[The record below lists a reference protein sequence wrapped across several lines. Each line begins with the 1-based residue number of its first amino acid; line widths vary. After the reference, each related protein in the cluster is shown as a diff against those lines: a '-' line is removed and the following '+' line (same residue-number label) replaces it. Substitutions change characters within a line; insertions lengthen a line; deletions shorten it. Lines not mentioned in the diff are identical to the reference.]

1 MVERLGNGTKY
12 AARSGGHAGLLG
24 IMLAWILVPGSLAS
38 SQSLTFTHLAGNEG
52 GAGSEDGIG
61 TAARFSSPGF
71 AAADS
76 SGNLYVTDVGNNT
89 IRKVTPAGVVTTL
102 AGLAGSPGAADG
114 TGSAAQFDG
123 PLGVAVDASGNVYVA
138 DYWNHTIRKVTPA
151 GVVTTLAGLAG
162 SAGSADGTGSAAQFN
177 RPAGVAVDSSG
188 IVYVAESRNHTIRKV
203 TPAGA
208 VTTLAG
214 LAGSPG
220 SADGTGSAARFGYP
234 DGVAV
239 DASGNVYVADSLN
252 HTIRKVTPAGAVTTL
267 AGLAG
272 SSGAADGTGSAA
284 RFDDPDGMAV
294 DASGNL
300 YVADYGNHTIRYVT
314 PAGVVTTLAGL
325 AGSAGSADG
334 TGSAA
339 RFDNPIGVAVDASG
353 IIYVADYWNHTIRKV
368 TPAGVVTTLAGLAG
382 SSGAADGTGSAAQF
396 SFPEG
401 LAADISGSL
410 YVADRGNRTIR
421 RVTPAGVVTTLAGL
435 AGSLGSAD
443 GTGST
448 ARFGGPAG
456 VAVDSSGNV
465 YVADASNHTIRKVTP
480 AGDVTTLAGLA
491 LSPGSA
497 DGTGS
502 AARFKDPHGV
512 AVDGAGNVYVA
523 DRGNHTI
530 RVVTSVGV
538 VTLLAGLAG
547 SPGSADGT
555 GSAARFRL
563 PSGVAVDGAGSVYV
577 TDDNN
582 HTIRKVTPT
591 GVVTTSAGLAGVSG
605 NADGTGSG
613 ARFRFPSDVAA
624 GPSGEVL
631 VADYDNHAIRRGTAA
646 LADAATI
653 DHPEGPVGQARQL
666 DTAPQTATSWLWRQ
680 TRIPAGS
687 TASLSSTAVR
697 NPVFT
702 PDVAGYYVFR
712 LTASDGTATSITEV
726 SLDAVPAA
734 SAAVSGGGT
743 ICQGQTGD
751 ADGQP
756 GRQHRLHRDGRFGR
770 LRSGDPLR
778 LGDGDGEPGPGHAGD
793 LGSGRGRLRGVGA
806 HSLGRVARGVDVRL
820 DDHERDDHRRPGDGG
835 DHVRGGGRGTAD
847 APGGRDGRRVR
858 VGGGDEGDLG
868 DGGVVEAPHAPA
880 VPGARHAGG
889 GGDVR
894 GSGAG
899 AARGAVVADRDGEL
913 RGAGDGSGAGL
924 ERDGCGSAGGR
935 VRDALAVG
943 RAEAADV
950 DDQLHAGAGAGE
962 QRGRARHVGRAGVA
976 VGVQRVRRGRARG
989 GGRDGVLRV
998 GSRGRTGVRE
1008 AGAGPGRATTPRA

>member
-1 MVERLGNGTKY
+1 
-12 AARSGGHAGLLG
+12 
-24 IMLAWILVPGSLAS
+24 
-38 SQSLTFTHLAGNEG
+38 
-52 GAGSEDGIG
+52 
-61 TAARFSSPGF
+61 F

-743 ICQGQTGD
+743 ICQGQSAQIQAALAGMPPWSITWSDSVTQSDLTTSPATRTVSPAVSTVYTVTAVSD
-751 ADGQP
+751 AY
-756 GRQHRLHRDGRFGR
+756 
-770 LRSGDPLR
+770 
-778 LGDGDGEPGPGHAGD
+778 GPGTPSGSATVTVNPVPATPVISAPDVVASGASGLIASVESHAGSTYAWTITN
-793 LGSGRGRLRGVGA
+793 GTIT
-806 HSLGRVARGVDVRL
+806 
-820 DDHERDDHRRPGDGG
+820 GG
-835 DHVRGGGRGTAD
+835 QGTA
-847 APGGRDGRRVR
+847 AITF
-858 VGGGDEGDLG
+858 
-868 DGGVVEAPHAPA
+868 A
-880 VPGARHAGG
+880 
-889 GGDVR
+889 
-894 GSGAG
+894 AG
-899 AARGAVVADRDGEL
+899 AAGQLTLQVVETAGGCASAAGTKGISVTAVSSKLHTLPPCRVLDTREAAGTFGGPALGRLGERSWPIATGSCGVPGTARALALNVTVVVPQAGGFVTLWPSDAPRPLTSTINFTPGQVRANNAVVRVTSDGQASL
-913 RGAGDGSGAGL
+913 SAFNGSDGDAH
-924 ERDGCGSAGGR
+924 
-935 VRDALAVG
+935 VVV
-943 RAEAADV
+943 DV
-950 DDQLHAGAGAGE
+950 
-962 QRGRARHVGRAGVA
+962 
-976 VGVQRVRRGRARG
+976 
-989 GGRDGVLRV
+989 
-998 GSRGRTGVRE
+998 TGYFE
-1008 AGAGPGRATTPRA
+1008 